1 VRGVYSERLWLV
13 VIMLFGMTLA
23 VRCSEEPVPDLP
35 ERTVDVVYRFTIQ
48 DLPVGAKEV
57 KAWVPVPLSDAW
69 QRVEVF
75 HVEGNWPYKILNGP
89 DHGNRFI
96 HLDLSGAAPEND
108 AELAVAVSFRVN
120 RKSCRVLDGAGKSDA
135 APQADLERFLSP
147 DSLIP
152 IDGKIAEEARRVAG
166 DVKEP
171 LQRTRLLYDHIVDSV
186 VYDKSGEGWGRGD
199 ALYVCDARAGNC
211 TDFHSL
217 LIGEARAL
225 GIPARFVMGLPLPPG
240 EQEGA
245 ITGYHCWAE
254 LYVEGRGWVPVDAS
268 EASKDR
274 RYRDVFFG
282 GLDANRVAFTIG
294 RDIRIPQASTGPLNY
309 VIYPHVE
316 VDGQPY
322 RKVET
327 SLRFREVESRHPK
340 G

>member
-1 VRGVYSERLWLV
+1 MRGDRSRRLWLV
-13 VIMLFGMTLA
+13 VIMLFGMMLA
-23 VRCSEEPVPDLP
+23 ARCSEKPVPDP
-35 ERTVDVVYRFTIQ
+35 SERTVDVVYRFTIR
-48 DLPVGAKEV
+48 DLPAGVKEIN
-57 KAWVPVPLSDAW
+57 AWVPVPLSDAW

-75 HVEGNWPYKILNGP
+75 EVEGNWPYKILDGS
-89 DHGNRFI
+89 DYGNRFI
-96 HLDLSGAAPEND
+96 LLDLSGAKPKGD
-108 AELAVAVSFRVN
+108 AEIDVAVSFRVN
-120 RKSCRVLDGAGKSDA
+120 RKSCRVLDGAGRSDA
-135 APQADLERFLSP
+135 ASQADLERFLAP
-147 DSLIP
+147 DRLIP

-166 DVKEP
+166 GVKEP
-171 LQRTRLLYDHIVDSV
+171 LARTRLLYDHIVDSV

-199 ALYVCDARAGNC
+199 ALYACDTRVGNC

-294 RDIRIPQASTGPLNY
+294 RDIHIPQASTGSLNY

-322 RKVET
+322 ENVET
-327 SLRFREVESRHPK
+327 SLRFREVEGRHPK

>member
-1 VRGVYSERLWLV
+1 MRGDRSKHLWLV
-13 VIMLFGMTLA
+13 VIMLFGMTLIA
-23 VRCSEEPVPDLP
+23 RCSEGPVPGLP
-35 ERTVDVVYRFTIQ
+35 ERTVDVVYQFTIR

-57 KAWVPVPLSDAW
+57 KAWVPVPLSDTW

-75 HVEGNWPYKILNGP
+75 EVEGNWPYKILDGS
-89 DHGNRFI
+89 DYGNRFI
-96 HLDLSGAAPEND
+96 RLDLSGAKPEKD
-108 AELAVAVSFRVN
+108 AELDVSVSFRVN
-120 RKSCRVLDGAGKSDA
+120 RKSCRVLDGTGTGDA
-135 APQADLERFLSP
+135 ASQADLERYLAP

-166 DVKEP
+166 DAKEP
-171 LQRTRLLYDHIVDSV
+171 LLQTRLLYDHIVDSV
-186 VYDKSGEGWGRGD
+186 VYDKSGDGWGRGD
-199 ALYVCDARAGNC
+199 ALYVCDTRAGNC

-225 GIPARFVMGLPLPPG
+225 GIPARFVMGLPLPRG
-240 EQEGA
+240 EQKGP

-254 LYVEGRGWVPVDAS
+254 IYVDGRGWVPVDAS
-268 EASKDR
+268 EASKDP
-274 RYRDVFFG
+274 RYREAFFG

-294 RDIRIPQASTGPLNY
+294 RDIHVPQASAGPLNY

-327 SLRFREVESRHPK
+327 SLRFREVEGVHSES
-340 G
+340 

>member
-1 VRGVYSERLWLV
+1 MPVWLV
-13 VIMLFGMTLA
+13 VIILFGIMPA
-23 VRCSEEPVPDLP
+23 VRCSEESAPDPP
-35 ERTVDVVYRFTIQ
+35 ERTVDVVYRFTIH
-48 DLPVGAKEV
+48 DLPADAREV
-57 KAWVPVPLSDAW
+57 DAWVPVPLSDAW

-75 HVEGNWPYKILNGP
+75 EVEGNWPYKVLDGSEY
-89 DHGNRFI
+89 GNRFI
-96 HLDLSGAAPEND
+96 HLDLSGAKPQGD
-108 AELAVAVSFRVN
+108 ADLSVSVSFRVN
-120 RKSCRVLDGAGKSDA
+120 RKSCRVLDGAGKGDA
-135 APQADLERFLSP
+135 VSQADLERFLAP

-152 IDGKIAEEARRVAG
+152 IDGKIADEARRVAG
-166 DVKEP
+166 DAQEP
-171 LQRTRLLYDHIVDSV
+171 LRQTRLLYDHIVDSV
-186 VYDKSGEGWGRGD
+186 VYDKSGDGWGRGD
-199 ALYVCDARAGNC
+199 ALYVCDTRAGNC

-225 GIPARFVMGLPLPPG
+225 GIPARFVMGLPLPRG

-254 LYVEGRGWVPVDAS
+254 LYIEGRGWVPVDAS

-274 RYRDVFFG
+274 RYREVFFG

-294 RDIRIPQASTGPLNY
+294 RDIRIPQACAGPLNY

-322 RKVET
+322 ENVET
-327 SLRFREVESRHPK
+327 SLRFREVEGLHPE